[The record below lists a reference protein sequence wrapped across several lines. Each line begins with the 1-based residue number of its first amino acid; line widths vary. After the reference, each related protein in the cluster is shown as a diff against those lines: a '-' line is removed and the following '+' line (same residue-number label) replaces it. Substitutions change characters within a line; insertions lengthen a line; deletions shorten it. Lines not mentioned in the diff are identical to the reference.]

1 MLAKRLLSSV
11 LLWAVLLAVL
21 FYSPPFASALLCC
34 LVTTLALAEFYDML
48 HHAGMPCSKRWGLS
62 TGVILSA
69 GTWWFS
75 ACHARLASL
84 FEVILLVVLL
94 LGLFT
99 RHVVGRSNPQP
110 VAAIANTLLGVLYI
124 PWLFSFFPKI
134 RYLYLSPNGEGPG
147 WLFIFYLVVVTKFC
161 DIGAYV
167 TGRMFG
173 RHPMVPSISPKKTWE
188 GLFGGFVVA
197 LAASVSAF
205 EYLKDRIAPVGFNQF
220 DAVALGI
227 LLGGMGVIG
236 DLAESVIK
244 RQTNVKDSG
253 GVLPGIGGALD
264 LIDSLLFTV
273 PILYA
278 WLVLKM
284 ELGW

>member
-1 MLAKRLLSSV
+1 MFSKRLLSSV
-11 LLWAVLLAVL
+11 VLWTLLLTIL
-21 FYSPPFASALLCC
+21 FYLGPLASALLCC

-48 HHAGMPCSKRWGLS
+48 LQAGIPCSKRWGLS

-94 LGLFT
+94 LGLLT
-99 RHVVGRSNPQP
+99 RHVLLRSNQQP
-110 VAAIANTLLGVLYI
+110 IGAIAHTLLGVLYI

-134 RYLYLSPNGEGPG
+134 RYLYVGPAGEGPG

-161 DIGAYV
+161 DIGAYA

-173 RHPMVPSISPKKTWE
+173 RHPLIPSISPKKTWE

-205 EYLKDRIAPVGFNQF
+205 EYLKPRISVVGFNYL
-220 DAVALGI
+220 DAVVLGI

>member
-1 MLAKRLLSSV
+1 MFSKRLLSSV
-11 LLWAVLLAVL
+11 VLWTVLLTVL
-21 FYSPPFASALLCC
+21 FYLGPLASALLCC
-34 LVTTLALAEFYDML
+34 LVATLAQAEFYDML
-48 HHAGMPCSKRWGLS
+48 RKAGIPCSKRWGLS

-69 GTWWFS
+69 GAWWFS
-75 ACHARLASL
+75 ASHARLAPL
-84 FEVILLVVLL
+84 FEVILLVVLV
-94 LGLFT
+94 LGLLT
-99 RHVVGRSNPQP
+99 RHVVLRSSQQP
-110 VAAIANTLLGVLYI
+110 VAAVAHTLLGVLYI

-134 RYLYLSPNGEGPG
+134 RYLYSSSNGEGPG

-161 DIGAYV
+161 DIGAYL
-167 TGRMFG
+167 TGRVFG
-173 RHPMVPSISPKKTWE
+173 RHPLAPSISPKKTVE
-188 GLFGGFVVA
+188 GLVGGFVVA

-205 EYLKDRIAPVGFNQF
+205 EYLKPRIAAVGFSHF
-220 DAVALGI
+220 DAVVLGI

-244 RQTNVKDSG
+244 RQANAKDSG

-278 WLVLKM
+278 WLALKL